1 MVCRVNTRRTAS
13 ALVAAA
19 ATAAVLWAYVSH
31 RPGSRPAAAPPVP
44 IQDGRTIDFSGG
56 SPVVS
61 NSAADKAAL
70 EAGVKAIDEAEK
82 GVTFPAQPTPAK

>member
-1 MVCRVNTRRTAS
+1 VNPRRTAS

-19 ATAAVLWAYVSH
+19 ATAAVLWAYASH
-31 RPGSRPAAAPPVP
+31 RAGARPGAPAP
-44 IQDGRTIDFSGG
+44 IPIRDGSTIDFSGG
-56 SPVVS
+56 SPVVG

-70 EAGVKAIDEAEK
+70 EAGVRAIDEAQK